1 MSKKCPSTINFLF
14 LLGFLTFLY
23 AMFMNPLA
31 KGSFQAF
38 KENKFQEY
46 SDGLIKNVKSRIDS
60 LIGLK

>member
-1 MSKKCPSTINFLF
+1 
-14 LLGFLTFLY
+14 
-23 AMFMNPLA
+23 MNPLA